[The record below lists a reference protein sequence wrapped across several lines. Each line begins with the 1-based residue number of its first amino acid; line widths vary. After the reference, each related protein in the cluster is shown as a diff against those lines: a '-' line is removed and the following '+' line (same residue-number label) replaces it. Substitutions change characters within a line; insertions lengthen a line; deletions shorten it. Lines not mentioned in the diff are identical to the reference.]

1 MQGRSILP
9 WLGPSVSGILRAM
22 LIDAHNHP
30 NWHGHD
36 ADRLLANMEE
46 HGIDQ
51 MWLFSWEVPATDYN
65 PSYHAVLPPGGVGIP
80 LEDVLNVGRAA
91 PDRFV
96 LGYMPDVKRPDA
108 IDRIK
113 AAVEIHGIRV
123 ASELK
128 QRVLF
133 DDPDALDIYHFCG
146 EQKLPIT
153 IHLDYPIPTGH
164 RYPRPNWWYGGSLD
178 SFERAVGACPE
189 TIFIGHAPG
198 FWGHISGD
206 DRCMTEAYPEGP
218 VKPGGRVLHPA
229 GHLSQPVRR
238 PVGRLRP
245 DGHLPRSG
253 IRQAVPDPLPGSPAV
268 RPRLHR
274 RPPDGVPAEPEPGA
288 GGVRQD
294 RLSQRPAPARGRGV
308 ALRFTK
314 PGRGPSALRSGS
326 DQLNTPCRSLPM
338 SCSTSRS
345 PASVEARCRGSRR
358 QAVLVAWSAIAG
370 WPPRHRA
377 SRPGPCQSSG
387 RCVRRDRI
395 GLASV

>member
-1 MQGRSILP
+1 MAWI
-9 WLGPSVSGILRAM
+9 GPGVSGILRAM

-51 MWLFSWEVPATDYN
+51 MWLFSWEVPATDYS

-80 LEDVLNVGRAA
+80 LQDVLNVGRAA

-146 EQKLPIT
+146 DQKLPIT
-153 IHLDYPIPTGH
+153 IHLDYPIPTGN

-178 SFERAVGACPE
+178 SFERAVAACPE

-206 DRCMTEAYPEGP
+206 DRCMAESYPKGP
-218 VKPGGRVLHPA
+218 VKPGGRVLHLLDTYPNLYADLSA
-229 GHLSQPVRR
+229 G
-238 PVGRLRP
+238 
-245 DGHLPRSG
+245 SG
-253 IRQAVPDPLPGSPAV
+253 LTAISRDPEFGKQFLIRY
-268 RPRLHR
+268 
-274 RPPDGVPAEPEPGA
+274 
-288 GGVRQD
+288 QD
-294 RLSQRPAPARGRGV
+294 RLLFARDYVDGRLMEFLKSLNLEQEVFDKIACRNAQRLLGDA
-308 ALRFTK
+308 
-314 PGRGPSALRSGS
+314 
-326 DQLNTPCRSLPM
+326 
-338 SCSTSRS
+338 
-345 PASVEARCRGSRR
+345 E
-358 QAVLVAWSAIAG
+358 
-370 WPPRHRA
+370 
-377 SRPGPCQSSG
+377 
-387 RCVRRDRI
+387 
-395 GLASV
+395 